1 MNSAVGS
8 DAGTQ
13 HISQKAGSRHGF
25 RWSWLMIGLLGWFLG
40 TAPLHAGE
48 VVVTHVASELR
59 GDLLYADADARIE
72 LFKAQ
77 REALLSGV
85 PLTFAWEFVV
95 VEERDWLWSRAVRHQ
110 TIHVRIEYHAL
121 SELYRV
127 VWLESEESAT
137 YTSLDGAL
145 EALTRLR
152 GVALAPAAEFD
163 PDSAYRGRARLSLL
177 INALPLPMRPRAYFS
192 ERWALTSEWYL
203 WAF

>member
-1 MNSAVGS
+1 MNG
-8 DAGTQ
+8 AGVRGGIQ
-13 HISQKAGSRHGF
+13 GAASRPGF
-25 RWSWLMIGLLGWFLG
+25 RRCWLLLALLGWLLG
-40 TAPLHAGE
+40 TAPVQAGE
-48 VVVTHVASELR
+48 VVVTHVGTELR
-59 GDLLYADADARIE
+59 EDLLYADADARLE

-85 PLTFAWEFVV
+85 PLTFAWEFVI
-95 VEERDWLWSRAVRHQ
+95 VEERDWLWPREVTHQ
-110 TIHVRIEYHAL
+110 TIRARIEYHAL

-137 YTSLDGAL
+137 YTSLEGAL

-152 GVALAPAAEFD
+152 GLALAPAEEFH
-163 PDSAYRGRARLSLL
+163 PGREYRGRARLRLL
-177 INALPLPMRPRAYFS
+177 IDTLPLPMRPRAYFS